1 MAEHNELGT
10 TGEKIAENFLKEK
23 GYEILA
29 TNWRFGADEID
40 IIAKNNGFL
49 VIVEVKTRSTNAFGE
64 PEIAVTK
71 QKQRFLIRASQQYI
85 IQKDINEECRFDII
99 SIIIKNAKTT
109 IHHIEDAFY
118 PSISY

>member
-10 TGEKIAENFLKEK
+10 FGEKAAENFLKEK

-29 TNWRFGADEID
+29 TNWRFGSDEID
-40 IIAKNNGFL
+40 IIARHNGFL

-64 PEIAVTK
+64 PEVAVTK
-71 QKQRFLIRASQQYI
+71 QKQKFLIRATQNYIQQKNI
-85 IQKDINEECRFDII
+85 DEETRFDII
-99 SIIIKNAKTT
+99 AIISKNGKNT

-118 PSISY
+118 PSIGY